1 MTSAVSDG
9 GAGGRSDASDAPVV
23 LEMRGITK
31 TFGANR
37 ANDGISLTLR
47 RGEVH
52 GLLGENGAGKS
63 TLMKIL
69 YGLYRADEGE
79 ILLDGEPVTIHSPR
93 DAVARGIGMVHQHF
107 VLVPPFS
114 VAENVVLGAEPV
126 RGGTINR
133 KEAEKRVGELAGRYG
148 LTVEP
153 SARVADLSV
162 GVQQRVEIL
171 KALYRDAR
179 ILVLDEPTAVLTPQE
194 TEELFRVLRGF
205 VDQGLSIIL
214 ITHKL
219 GELLSA
225 ADRITVI
232 RDGRVVYTVDA
243 ASSNESALATLMV
256 GREVVLSAARSDHQ
270 AGETRLEARDLV
282 VRGFT
287 GEAVHGVD
295 LAVRG
300 GEILAVAGVDGN
312 GQVEL
317 AEALAGTR
325 PATSGTVLLDGQ
337 DVTRLG
343 AADRQARGL
352 SYIPEDR
359 SIKGLVSDFNLAENI
374 CLKRYDEEPFSLRGW
389 LRRNVLHRFAASRLR
404 EYDVRPPESEAIA
417 RSLSGGNQQKA
428 VVARELSA
436 APGVLI
442 AAQPTRGVDVGAI
455 EFIHRRLLAQ
465 RAEGT
470 AILLISLE
478 REESHALADR
488 IVVLYDGRIVG
499 EVGAAEATDEQLGL
513 WMAGRTSEAAA

>member
-1 MTSAVSDG
+1 LDPSGS
-9 GAGGRSDASDAPVV
+9 PVV
-23 LEMRGITK
+23 LEMRGVTK
-31 TFGANR
+31 SFGAKR

-47 RGEVH
+47 RGEVL

-69 YGLYRADEGE
+69 YGLYRADQGE
-79 ILLDGEPVTIHSPR
+79 VLVDGEPRTITSPR
-93 DAVARGIGMVHQHF
+93 DAVALGIGMVHQHF
-107 VLVPPFS
+107 VLVPPLS
-114 VAENVVLGAEPV
+114 VAENVVLGAEPRRNGMV
-126 RGGTINR
+126 DRR
-133 KEAEKRVGELAGRYG
+133 AAEERVGELARQYG
-148 LTVEP
+148 LAVDP
-153 SARVADLSV
+153 RARVADLSV
-162 GVQQRVEIL
+162 GVQQRVEVL

-179 ILVLDEPTAVLTPQE
+179 ILILDEPTAVLTPQE
-194 TEELFRVLRGF
+194 TEELFGVLHGF

-219 GELLSA
+219 GELLRT

-232 RDGRVVYTVDA
+232 RDGRVVDTVDA
-243 ASSNESALATLMV
+243 ASTSEAQLANLMV
-256 GREVVLSAARSDHQ
+256 GREVLLSARKLRSRL
-270 AGETRLEARDLV
+270 GEVRLEARGLV
-282 VRGFT
+282 VQGAT
-287 GEAVHGVD
+287 DEAVHGVD
-295 LAVRG
+295 LAVRS

-325 PATSGTVLLDGQ
+325 PVTSGQVLLDGE

-343 AADRQARGL
+343 AAERQDRGL

-359 SIKGLVSDFNLAENI
+359 STKGLVRDFTLAENLI
-374 CLKRYDEEPFSLRGW
+374 CKRYEEQPFSVSGW
-389 LRRNVLHRFAASRLR
+389 LRRTIVRRFAADQLR
-404 EYDVRPPESEAIA
+404 EYDVRPPDPDAPA
-417 RSLSGGNQQKA
+417 RELSGGNQQKA

-455 EFIHRRLLAQ
+455 EFIHSQLLAQ

-478 REESHALADR
+478 LEEIHALADR
-488 IVVLYDGRIVG
+488 IVVVFDGRIVG
-499 EVGAAEATDEQLGL
+499 ELDAAEATDERLGL
-513 WMAGRTSEAAA
+513 WMAGRTSGAAA